1 MRVRPIPLF
10 FALFSGACASSP
22 TTEPKTAI
30 EIPVLAADG
39 KETSNAKHS
48 SPETECDRVTDTV
61 NPAVTEIERISQERT
76 TTDVEVAGGMRKI
89 AVVWSKLGDD
99 LAALDISSIGL
110 RDTVRQYRSMCRKG
124 TDAANDLASALER
137 SDPPANAQARRKYD
151 EVAAEEDGLV
161 DKINSFCQ

>member
-1 MRVRPIPLF
+1 MRILPTPIVLAF
-10 FALFSGACASSP
+10 VSGACASSP
-22 TTEPKTAI
+22 TTEPKAAI
-30 EIPVLAADG
+30 EIPVLRADE
-39 KETSNAKHS
+39 KETSTAKQA

-76 TTDVEVAGGMRKI
+76 TTNVEVAGGMRKI
-89 AVVWSKLGDD
+89 AVVWYRLGDD

-137 SDPPANAQARRKYD
+137 NDTPANVQARRKYD

-161 DKINSFCQ
+161 DRINSFCQ